1 MYAPTEVE
9 KKQATL
15 VQGLA
20 VPFFFIPAWIA
31 IRSRLGRQSLY
42 CHYWAKV
49 NLIWSVLA
57 VMLIAG
63 LLVVG
68 CYAPVCGVLVV
79 VVLLHVVVCVMGA
92 FSASQN
98 LPFGYLFVAP
108 WFCPRDRLALV
119 RPLGA
124 AADAVNKP
132 HEGRLSGV

>member
-1 MYAPTEVE
+1 MYAPTDVE

-20 VPFFFIPAWIA
+20 VPLFFIPAWVA
-31 IRSRLGRQSLY
+31 MRSRLGRQSLY

-57 VMLIAG
+57 AVLSVG
-63 LLVVG
+63 LLVVDL
-68 CYAPVCGVLVV
+68 YAPVGDVLLV

-108 WFCPRDRLALV
+108 WFCPRDRMALV

-124 AADAVNKP
+124 AADAASEP
-132 HEGRLSGV
+132 HEGRLSGA